1 MRPKRYTETEARR
14 LDGLVEVITERT
26 YPLAQAIRRC
36 NGGMPKD
43 LTPGGTPIIIEMEQ
57 TAGSRAK
64 RYLPCWFVTKATLDS
79 ARDID

>member
-1 MRPKRYTETEARR
+1 MRPKRYTEKEAKR

-36 NGGMPKD
+36 GGGMPTD

-57 TAGSRAK
+57 DPGSRAK
-64 RYLPCWFVTKATLDS
+64 RFLPCWFVPQATLDA
-79 ARDID
+79 ARDAC